1 MNDFVRLCDKK
12 GLYALCFNDCLYV
25 MYTKLHNDT
34 GNLISIPRLLQP
46 NYAKTAVTII
56 DQYVFF
62 DNGGIIMNP
71 ESIVFDGYWAESRVA
86 EVLPFDYSPGN

>member
-1 MNDFVRLCDKK
+1 
-12 GLYALCFNDCLYV
+12 

-34 GNLISIPRLLQP
+34 GNLTSIPSALQP
-46 NYAKTAVTII
+46 NYAKTTVTIV
-56 DQYVFF
+56 DQYTFF

-86 EVLPFDYSPGN
+86 EVLPSDYSPGN